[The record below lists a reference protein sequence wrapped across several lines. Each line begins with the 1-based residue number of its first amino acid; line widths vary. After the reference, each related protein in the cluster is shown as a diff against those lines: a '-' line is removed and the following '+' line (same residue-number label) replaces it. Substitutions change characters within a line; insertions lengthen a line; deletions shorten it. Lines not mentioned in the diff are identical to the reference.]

1 VTPDAD
7 APEVAVEAMASGA
20 MLHPCEIFFV
30 LHYAKNVAWE
40 QRSLSGNFFSCQKS
54 MTPFLTWTVFNANN
68 RALFLY

>member
-1 VTPDAD
+1 
-7 APEVAVEAMASGA
+7 